1 MSENSKFNA
10 GESNTNG
17 VKNSDTT
24 PVSIN
29 QGRRALAR
37 AVMVGAPVI
46 LTLASKPSLAAINNP
61 CSVSGQLSGNMS
73 AAGSK
78 SCENPNYKGL
88 TPEYW
93 GQRPSEWKNCFYL
106 TSEIKP
112 GTKFHPTFYGNM
124 FGTENMLK
132 VIQDFGKDDRYLLG
146 AHTVAALLNS
156 CRFGKAG
163 YGYSSDE
170 VVALFK
176 AYAYGNHAVELR
188 LAFEYL
194 NGKG

>member
-1 MSENSKFNA
+1 
-10 GESNTNG
+10 
-17 VKNSDTT
+17 
-24 PVSIN
+24 
-29 QGRRALAR
+29 
-37 AVMVGAPVI
+37 
-46 LTLASKPSLAAINNP
+46 
-61 CSVSGQLSGNMS
+61 
-73 AAGSK
+73 
-78 SCENPNYKGL
+78 
-88 TPEYW
+88 
-93 GQRPSEWKNCFYL
+93 
-106 TSEIKP
+106 
-112 GTKFHPTFYGNM
+112 
-124 FGTENMLK
+124 MLK